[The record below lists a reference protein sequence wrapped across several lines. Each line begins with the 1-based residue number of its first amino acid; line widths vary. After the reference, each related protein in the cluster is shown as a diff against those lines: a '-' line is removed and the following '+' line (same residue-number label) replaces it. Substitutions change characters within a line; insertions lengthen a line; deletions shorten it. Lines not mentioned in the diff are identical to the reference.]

1 MSTSTKKP
9 TRPRAGR
16 PAFPPH
22 LRKKMV
28 TTKLTPRVIAGFHAR
43 ARANGT
49 SFAREIESAYEGT
62 T

>member
-1 MSTSTKKP
+1 MSAKTTK
-9 TRPRAGR
+9 RPGR

-49 SFAREIESAYEGT
+49 SFAREVEAAFDATEGL
-62 T
+62 